1 VCVFWRCEKRGSG
14 HDFAWAELGE
24 ATCTK
29 GKQRMANT
37 SPQAMANL
45 LDTACVW
52 RQCFL
57 GFEKRW
63 GDREKCEKSNGRG
76 AFGEGET
83 SSSRRRGGVLLC
95 FILVLSCLVVCALF
109 KSVDER

>member
-1 VCVFWRCEKRGSG
+1 MEGRWRRGKEGGSKLTMSSGTVPLRQGRHCFLRASRLQAVHACLDCALCVFWRCEKRGGG

-37 SPQAMANL
+37 SPQTMANL
-45 LDTACVW
+45 LDTARVW

-57 GFEKRW
+57 SFEKR
-63 GDREKCEKSNGRG
+63 
-76 AFGEGET
+76 
-83 SSSRRRGGVLLC
+83 
-95 FILVLSCLVVCALF
+95 
-109 KSVDER
+109 